1 VSLSARVQGDR
12 ERVWPTADELR
23 EKASNARRVRRI
35 GWPGIPLYV
44 RLGRVTIDSDE
55 AEYVASMIEWA
66 ERLEQEALAVIAA
79 KPSQEALADPL
90 WSACR
95 SLAEVLGSKP

>member
-1 VSLSARVQGDR
+1 VSLADRVQGDR
-12 ERVWPTADELR
+12 GQARLTADGLR

-44 RLGRVTIDSDE
+44 RLGRVTIDPGE

-66 ERLEQEALAVIAA
+66 DNLERAALRLIAA
-79 KPSQEALADPL
+79 N
-90 WSACR
+90 R
-95 SLAEVLGSKP
+95 SLRALDEAAREMADVLGLKP